1 MPPLCVKGEYSKEA
15 VRRGMVTALDE
26 SVGRILARLRQTGH
40 HDNTLVVF
48 TSDNGAGETLT
59 TLQSTDTAKLIEI
72 EDPLL

>member
-1 MPPLCVKGEYSKEA
+1 
-15 VRRGMVTALDE
+15 MVTALDE
-26 SVGRILARLRQTGH
+26 SVGRILARLRETGH

-72 EDPLL
+72 V

>member
-1 MPPLCVKGEYSKEA
+1 
-15 VRRGMVTALDE
+15 MVTALDE

-59 TLQSTDTAKLIEI
+59 TLQSTDTAKLIVI
-72 EDPLL
+72 EDPTTINEVS